1 MKNIHDLVT
10 DITNILAEKDYIGL
24 VKMGA
29 PIDEYEPE
37 AQRIAFR
44 ITKAFHTVE
53 EVASVI
59 KEAFIHMFDFHISEK
74 QAIDLAVEVHSLIG
88 YENKW

>member
-1 MKNIHDLVT
+1 MKNIHDLVSEIT
-10 DITNILAEKDYIGL
+10 DILAQKDYVNL

-29 PIDEYEPE
+29 PPDEYEPE
-37 AQRIAFR
+37 AQRIAFQL
-44 ITKAFHTVE
+44 TKGFHTVE

-59 KEAFIHMFDFHISEK
+59 KEAFIHMFDFYMNDK
-74 QAIDLAVEVHSLIG
+74 QAIDLASEVHNLIG